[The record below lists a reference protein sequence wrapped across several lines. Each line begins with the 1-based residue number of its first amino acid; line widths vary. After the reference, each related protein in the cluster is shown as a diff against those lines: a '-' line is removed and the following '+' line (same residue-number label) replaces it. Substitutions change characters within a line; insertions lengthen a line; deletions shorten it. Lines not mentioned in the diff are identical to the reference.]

1 MLADIIAKNIDEMIQ
16 KFAYVVNKDN
26 ISSI

>member
-1 MLADIIAKNIDEMIQ
+1 MLADIIAENIDEMIQ